1 MGILGRFSNIMAAKY
16 NALTKSKD
24 PIKEIDEFL
33 EQIDKDR
40 RAVKAENDAIINAEK
55 RARRALF
62 DCEEEMNKYQRY
74 AKRCLEEHNE
84 RYAREF
90 LQKKN
95 DVVPRYEELKKDH
108 ELKEKAV
115 NMIKQMDQKL
125 LDDANKLKETRDE
138 IKRKMDNAK
147 AKINNN
153 VNTGSMEAMQEKA
166 NEMLDKANA
175 LEEIS
180 NIGNDIDN
188 DDNLD
193 AEFAELM
200 KEDNNSDSSA
210 IDDELEAMKKELDI

>member
-55 RARRALF
+55 RARRELF

-84 RYAREF
+84 RDAREF

-95 DVVPRYEELKKDH
+95 EVVPRYEELKKNH

-210 IDDELEAMKKELDI
+210 IDDELEAMKKELGI

>member
-55 RARRALF
+55 RARRELF

-84 RYAREF
+84 RDAREF

-95 DVVPRYEELKKDH
+95 EVVPRYEELKKNH

-193 AEFAELM
+193 VEFAQLM

-210 IDDELEAMKKELDI
+210 IDDELEAMKKELGI

>member
-84 RYAREF
+84 RDAREF

-95 DVVPRYEELKKDH
+95 EVVPRYEELKKNH

>member
-84 RYAREF
+84 RDAREF